1 MKKLL
6 LVILTCF
13 TFCYGY
19 CETIFQ
25 DSFEYA
31 NTEGEVPTGWTSPE
45 KGWICGKFDNDHNC
59 KPHSGN
65 WYIFTQANE
74 SWLFLRADA
83 LFGIHYNL
91 SFWAVS
97 DGTFQTEICY
107 GDSPSPE
114 SMNGQIAS
122 NIVINSSDYQQFSI
136 EYELYANN
144 ELYLGFHAISNGGTA
159 LCIDD
164 VVINQMHQY
173 DFIVKS
179 ITTDTLDLAFGE
191 SANFKFSV
199 INTGYDQETLVLS
212 SPSEMFTDTH
222 YSIDGEAVS
231 RFDIEPNEN
240 IIVEVTS
247 TLIDQEIPY
256 TYAWLDVMVGSTHNC
271 NTGMASFYVKPIPMT
286 QTNETQSFA
295 NIYPNPANE
304 MLYIDTNGFQEA
316 VIYDENGRQI
326 LSSHQ
331 NSIDIHKLKSGIYF
345 IAIKTTKQTL
355 RQSFVKQ

>member
-1 MKKLL
+1 MKKLIFIL
-6 LVILTCF
+6 LICLTAS
-13 TFCYGY
+13 YAY
-19 CETIFQ
+19 SDVIFQ

-31 NTEGEVPTGWTSPE
+31 NTEGETPVGWNCPE
-45 KGWICGKFDNDHNC
+45 NSWICGKFEQEHNC
-59 KPHSGN
+59 KPHTGN
-65 WYIFTQANE
+65 WYIYTQNE
-74 SWLFLRADA
+74 DSWIFLRADA
-83 LFGIHYNL
+83 LFGLHYNL
-91 SFWAVS
+91 SFWAIS
-97 DGTFQTEICY
+97 DGAFQMEICY
-107 GDSPSPE
+107 GDNPDPE

-122 NIVINSSDYQQFSI
+122 AIEIGSNNYQEISA
-136 EYELYANN
+136 EYELFENY
-144 ELYLGFHAISNGGTA
+144 ELYLGFHAISNGGAA

-164 VVINQMHQY
+164 VAIDQMHQY

-295 NIYPNPANE
+295 NIYPNPANDFI
-304 MLYIDTNGFQEA
+304 YIGLDEPSEIHVFDLLGNEVLHTIANGK
-316 VIYDENGRQI
+316 VDV
-326 LSSHQ
+326 SS
-331 NSIDIHKLKSGIYF
+331 LKNGIYF
-345 IAIKTTKQTL
+345 LKADGKMAKL
-355 RQSFVKQ
+355 VVEK